1 MSNPKTVMANIIPSK
16 LVLKL
21 IKGGYWSLEI
31 YVVDR
36 IIERSMVFRPM
47 LANSTTKMVAANQPL
62 TTEVKNEMMNDKT
75 KKPA

>member
-1 MSNPKTVMANIIPSK
+1 MSNPFTDMANIMLFME

-47 LANSTTKMVAANQPL
+47 LANSTTKMVITTIEAKPL
-62 TTEVKNEMMNDKT
+62 VAVVYSWSEL
-75 KKPA
+75 

>member
-36 IIERSMVFRPM
+36 IIERSMVVRPM
-47 LANSTTKMVAANQPL
+47 LANSTTKMVIIAIEA
-62 TTEVKNEMMNDKT
+62 
-75 KKPA
+75 KPPVAVVYSWSEL